1 MRLLIALLQT
11 ILRGTHKIST
21 EKFGY
26 VTRNA
31 YLCIVITNL

>member
-11 ILRGTHKIST
+11 ILRGIYKISA

>member
-11 ILRGTHKIST
+11 ILRGTYKISAV
-21 EKFGY
+21 KFGY
-26 VTRNA
+26 VTGNA